1 MPRFLAPALALGLL
15 LWSLVG
21 NLLLGDMLY
30 VTRNLVLTALVLVV
44 ARWAEAEPAILGT
57 EAARLGA
64 GLRWGLAAV
73 LVVTLAVLLG
83 VVLAERV
90 PGADLLLADERA
102 ELSTSTL
109 VRHALWRIPVG
120 TALFEEVAFRGVL
133 LGLLLRRTSTVRAVA
148 GSSLVFGLWHV
159 APTMVALE
167 INEVAVTSWQGAATI
182 AGAVGVT
189 TVAGVLFGLLR
200 LGSGSLLAPVLAH
213 WATNGTG
220 LVAAWVAD
228 VES

>member
-1 MPRFLAPALALGLL
+1 MTRLLAPALALGLL
-15 LWSLVG
+15 LWSLIG
-21 NLLLGDMLY
+21 NLLIGDTLY
-30 VTRNLVLTALVLVV
+30 VTRNLVLTAIVVVL
-44 ARWAEAEPAILGT
+44 ARRAGAASAVLGA
-57 EAARLGA
+57 EAARIGA
-64 GLRWGLAAV
+64 GLRWGAAAA

-83 VVLAERV
+83 VALAEQV

-102 ELSTSTL
+102 DLPASRL
-109 VRHALWRIPVG
+109 ARHALWRIPVG
-120 TALFEEVAFRGVL
+120 TALFEEVAFRGAL
-133 LGLLLRRTSTVRAVA
+133 LGLLLRQTSTARAVA

-159 APTMVALE
+159 APTIVTLQ

-189 TVAGVLFGLLR
+189 TVAGVLFCLLR

-220 LVAAWVAD
+220 LVAAWLAD
-228 VES
+228 AEA